1 MKTLKQFLTETGID
15 DLRSQLSGMGL
26 KDFYIMPERGSI
38 HVANIVVPEDKRNSG
53 LGSRAMKAI
62 TDHADK
68 TGQRVTL
75 RLAEK
80 GYNGSKGPNS
90 LRDFYKRFGFV
101 DNKGRNKDFSISD
114 HMYREPMKESL
125 SKDRNEYKI
134 DHEAPD
140 PSFGSPMHDVT
151 LNGTYPKDFYTGRAF
166 QYAHEP
172 YPEESISKIMSVR
185 NQPDKTVQI
194 YRAVPRPDGKTGQA
208 PDVSNAHINP
218 GDWVTP
224 SKSYAIEHGRSA
236 LGGNFRI
243 CFSRKP
249 AKELFTDGN
258 SIHEWGWHPH
268 VD

>member
-1 MKTLKQFLTETGID
+1 
-15 DLRSQLSGMGL
+15 
-26 KDFYIMPERGSI
+26 
-38 HVANIVVPEDKRNSG
+38 
-53 LGSRAMKAI
+53 MKAI

-125 SKDRNEYKI
+125 SKDVNSYVG
-134 DHEAPD
+134 DHSAPGPAD
-140 PSFGSPMHDVT
+140 GSPMHDVT
-151 LNGTYPKDFYTGRAF
+151 LNGTYPNDFYQGRHHEYVF
-166 QYAHEP
+166 GEEHAHESL
-172 YPEESISKIMSVR
+172 YKVLDAKG
-185 NQPDKTVQI
+185 QPDKKIGI
-194 YRAVPRPDGKTGQA
+194 YRAVPRPKGGKGRGKDTYFS
-208 PDVSNAHINP
+208 DINP

-258 SIHEWGWHPH
+258 SIHEWGMASAC
-268 VD
+268 